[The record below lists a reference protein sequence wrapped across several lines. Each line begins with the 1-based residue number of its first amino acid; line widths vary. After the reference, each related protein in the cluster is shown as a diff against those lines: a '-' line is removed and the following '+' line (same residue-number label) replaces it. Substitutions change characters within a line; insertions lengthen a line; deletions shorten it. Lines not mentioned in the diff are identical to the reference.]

1 MTDGSMNDL
10 AIGDR
15 VQLSQRPTYLK
26 TADSMPM
33 LRPPDLIVPQEVG
46 TIVDQRPGG
55 YWVVKFDRGT
65 FLLDS
70 EVLMKA
76 AEQAEA
82 QVEIHGDPGSTLL
95 PEVPAAIPSGAED

>member
-1 MTDGSMNDL
+1 MTDGITDGL

-46 TIVDQRPGG
+46 TIVDRRPGG

-70 EVLMKA
+70 EFLMKA
-76 AEQAEA
+76 EA
-82 QVEIHGDPGSTLL
+82 HAAVHGAGDAPLL
-95 PEVPAAIPSGAED
+95 PGIPAATEEP

>member
-1 MTDGSMNDL
+1 MTDGITDGL

-46 TIVDQRPGG
+46 MILDQRPGG
-55 YWVVKFDRGT
+55 YWVVKFERGT
-65 FLLDS
+65 FLLDR
-70 EVLMKA
+70 EFLIKA
-76 AEQAEA
+76 EE
-82 QVEIHGDPGSTLL
+82 HGSPGVTVL
-95 PEVPAAIPSGAED
+95 PEVPATIEEP

>member
-1 MTDGSMNDL
+1 MSDESKSDGITNGL
-10 AIGDR
+10 TIGDR
-15 VQLSQRPTYLK
+15 VQLNQRPPYLK

-55 YWVVKFDRGT
+55 YWVVKFERGT

-70 EVLMKA
+70 AVLMKA
-76 AEQAEA
+76 EA
-82 QVEIHGDPGSTLL
+82 HGAGDSPLL
-95 PEVPAAIPSGAED
+95 PESPLAAPIDPAGA

>member
-1 MTDGSMNDL
+1 MTDGITDGL
-10 AIGDR
+10 TIGDR
-15 VQLSQRPTYLK
+15 VQLNQRPTYLK

-55 YWVVKFDRGT
+55 YWVVKFERGT

-70 EVLMKA
+70 AVLIKA
-76 AEQAEA
+76 QE
-82 QVEIHGDPGSTLL
+82 HGDPGSALL
-95 PEVPAAIPSGAED
+95 PEVPGAIPPGAEP

>member
-1 MTDGSMNDL
+1 MTDGITDGL
-10 AIGDR
+10 TIGDR
-15 VQLSQRPTYLK
+15 VQLNQRPTYLK

-55 YWVVKFDRGT
+55 YWVVKFERGT

-70 EVLMKA
+70 DILTK
-76 AEQAEA
+76 EQE
-82 QVEIHGDPGSTLL
+82 HSDPGATSL
-95 PEVPAAIPSGAED
+95 PVIPAAIPPGAEP